1 MNLNP
6 HDYATARRTAERL
19 RQTEQ
24 DAFWRSAE
32 AAWQRVNPTPAQ
44 KLTRSHQ
51 RLQALLARRKAAV
64 TQACC

>member
-32 AAWQRVNPTPAQ
+32 AAWRRVNPTPAES
-44 KLTRSHQ
+44 LTRSQQ
-51 RLQALLARRKAAV
+51 RLQALLARRTAV
-64 TQACC
+64 ANPCC